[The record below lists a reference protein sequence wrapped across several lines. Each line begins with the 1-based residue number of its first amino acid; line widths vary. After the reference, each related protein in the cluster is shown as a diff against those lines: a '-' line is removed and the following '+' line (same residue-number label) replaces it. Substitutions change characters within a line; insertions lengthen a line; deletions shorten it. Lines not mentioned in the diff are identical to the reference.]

1 MRAATPSWCTVLSS
15 RVDQEQ
21 GSCAQCLGPSA
32 PPEPAS
38 RLSSE
43 TRVDS
48 FFAQCLKVM
57 TIPERSVQFH
67 IKIGRHWAKW

>member
-15 RVDQEQ
+15 RVDQGQ
-21 GSCAQCLGPSA
+21 GSCAQCL
-32 PPEPAS
+32 PPASHPEAAS

-48 FFAQCLKVM
+48 FLRNAS
-57 TIPERSVQFH
+57 R
-67 IKIGRHWAKW
+67 